1 MPGEW
6 SVGLCDCFGDFN
18 TCCLTFWCPCVTFGR
33 TAEIVDRGSICMC
46 STYPHH
52 HLLIFSMKKFI
63 FIFLVDA
70 CIKAIS
76 LLGSLS
82 RLFAACCMNGTL
94 YYLLATIGCQWLYG
108 CTKRSSMRTQYNLQE
123 SPCLDCCVHFWCG
136 PCALCQEYRELE
148 KRGFNMANGW
158 EGSNKVVGCFHGMTT
173 PPRKQSM
180 CF

>member
-18 TCCLTFWCPCVTFGR
+18 TFAGCLTFWCPCVTFGR
-33 TAEIVDRGSICMC
+33 TAEIVDRGSI
-46 STYPHH
+46 S
-52 HLLIFSMKKFI
+52 
-63 FIFLVDA
+63 
-70 CIKAIS
+70 
-76 LLGSLS
+76 
-82 RLFAACCMNGTL
+82 CCMNGTL